1 MAKITD
7 VKDID
12 SMIAF
17 LKEKGGNHEYYY
29 HYTTW
34 DSLTKIIQNKTFLLT
49 RGNSLRINDQHE
61 AMMKGSRDEWN
72 KIYIGSFAFGS
83 SENMA
88 MWGLYGLPWQDAVRL
103 SIPKEYMN
111 KWINSIN
118 QIQLFENG
126 RTVDYQGGFKIS
138 LNDIVYVG
146 GKKGS
151 DNLFL
156 THYGKSI
163 TVSDTYPLYGID
175 TAPEMTGFIKN
186 YAWQYENEVRLR
198 IRLAHDTNYEKIC
211 VSIPEDVINSIT
223 VTKGPCFK
231 WKNDDLNH
239 RLIQEGRIIDS
250 GFENL
255 VKYRDLCELC
265 QHKSFLKKIDE

>member
-12 SMIAF
+12 SMITF
-17 LKEKGGNHEYYY
+17 LKEKGGNHENYY

-34 DSLTKIIQNKTFLLT
+34 DSLTKIMQNKTFLLT

-61 AMMKGSRDEWN
+61 AQMKGSREEWH

-118 QIQLFENG
+118 QIQLFEDG

-231 WKNDDLNH
+231 WKNDYLHH

-255 VKYRDLCELC
+255 VKYRELCELC